1 MGEFCALWT
10 HIRGGKWV
18 FSKPP
23 GWGKWLHTGPVPQ
36 RRNSDLIPEGNGDGS
51 ASDPPI
57 PPFWHTHRG
66 SWSLLLLAGDD
77 APRAAAAPGKPQ
89 QGPKELEAGAAP
101 ARAKAVLLA
110 APAPSLDGTAGPGPE
125 PTHGFIPALSPWHSS
140 GARGFVL
147 AAAYAVTEVGFFF
160 FLMFSGLYLKK
171 KKHHGISTGFCH
183 FPERGNKVNSQGFSE
198 VPGCAKGCVLPGI
211 NCQALVEVREALEK
225 QPGKCGA
232 SHLPRPKAKNT
243 QGTTSE
249 LLQSPLTAAP
259 AAPAPPHRE
268 FPQETRTASPPRPAR
283 LFSVPSSKEKRDEG

>member
-1 MGEFCALWT
+1 MPREQQLQGSPSRAQRSWKREQPLPEPRLCCWQLLPLPWMARRDLGQNPPTGSSLPSVPGTAL
-10 HIRGGKWV
+10 G
-18 FSKPP
+18 P
-23 GWGKWLHTGPVPQ
+23 GALFWQLHTQ
-36 RRNSDLIPEGNGDGS
+36 
-51 ASDPPI
+51 
-57 PPFWHTHRG
+57 
-66 SWSLLLLAGDD
+66 LL
-77 APRAAAAPGKPQ
+77 R
-89 QGPKELEAGAAP
+89 
-101 ARAKAVLLA
+101 
-110 APAPSLDGTAGPGPE
+110 S
-125 PTHGFIPALSPWHSS
+125 
-140 GARGFVL
+140 
-147 AAAYAVTEVGFFF
+147 GFFF

-171 KKHHGISTGFCH
+171 KNHHGISTGFCH
-183 FPERGNKVNSQGFSE
+183 FPVRGNKVNSQGFSE

-268 FPQETRTASPPRPAR
+268 FPQETLTASPPRPAR

>member
-1 MGEFCALWT
+1 MPSGHTSGVENGFSLSPL
-10 HIRGGKWV
+10 GGG
-18 FSKPP
+18 S
-23 GWGKWLHTGPVPQ
+23 GCTGPVPQ

-57 PPFWHTHRG
+57 PPPWHTHRG
-66 SWSLLLLAGDD
+66 SWSPLLLAGED
-77 APRAAAAPGKPQ
+77 APRAAAPGKPQ

-147 AAAYAVTEVGFFF
+147 AAAHAVTEVGVF
-160 FLMFSGLYLKK
+160 FLFNVFWFVFKK
-171 KKHHGISTGFCH
+171 KNHHGISTGFCH
-183 FPERGNKVNSQGFSE
+183 FPERGNKVNSRGFSE

-268 FPQETRTASPPRPAR
+268 FPQETPTASPPRPAR
-283 LFSVPSSKEKRDEG
+283 LFSVPSSKEKMDEG